1 MIQIY
6 NGNTKRPNP
15 KENQLGILGISSRE
29 FTLELFT
36 LCWKFSRGPPV
47 QESAAGAMYLSLR
60 IHPKICRISPLK
72 VAATVLSVQ
81 EKVQLEHS

>member
-1 MIQIY
+1 MATQK
-6 NGNTKRPNP
+6 GQNP
-15 KENQLGILGISSRE
+15 KENQLEILGISSRE

-60 IHPKICRISPLK
+60 IHSKSCLISPLK
-72 VAATVLSVQ
+72 VAATLLSVQ